1 MQEPQFGVPTH
12 PSPIIPPDVPV
23 PLPPY
28 DPPDRGTYRPTRR
41 FVILTVAVAAALSL
55 MMIVPG
61 LLLPPR
67 SAAGELL
74 ERVRAE
80 LVPADGTAT
89 EYGVLFSSEG
99 YQALLSW
106 HSQYQVSAEAAG
118 SFEALDVSLPCCG
131 FEHPLADESK
141 NCGCG
146 HHQALYGL
154 AKRLLSTGYGGDQVQ
169 AEVTRWAAYFFPKET
184 VETTLAERAGSDP
197 AFQEALE
204 ELQQKGGC

>member
-1 MQEPQFGVPTH
+1 MQEPPFSLLPRPA
-12 PSPIIPPDVPV
+12 PSISPDSPAY
-23 PLPPY
+23 PPPY
-28 DPPDRGTYRPTRR
+28 DRPDRGTYRPTRR
-41 FVILTVAVAAALSL
+41 FVVATVAVAAGLSL
-55 MMIVPG
+55 LLMVPG
-61 LLLPPR
+61 LLVPSR

-89 EYGVLFSSEG
+89 EYGVLFSTEG
-99 YQALLSW
+99 YQTLLSW
-106 HSQYQVSAEAAG
+106 HSQYRVSGGPAA
-118 SFEALDVSLPCCG
+118 SFETLDVSLPCCG

-184 VETTLAERAGSDP
+184 IETALAERAGSDP

>member
-1 MQEPQFGVPTH
+1 MT
-12 PSPIIPPDVPV
+12 
-23 PLPPY
+23 
-28 DPPDRGTYRPTRR
+28 
-41 FVILTVAVAAALSL
+41 TVAVTAALSL
-55 MMIVPG
+55 MLIVPG
-61 LLLPPR
+61 LLVPSR
-67 SAAGELL
+67 SAARELL

-89 EYGVLFSSEG
+89 KYGVLFSNEG
-99 YQALLSW
+99 YRALLSW
-106 HSQYQVSAEAAG
+106 HSQYRVSAGQAA

-154 AKRLLSTGYGGDQVQ
+154 AKRLLSTGYGGDQAQ

-184 VETTLAERAGSDP
+184 IEAAVAERAGSDP
-197 AFQEALE
+197 MFREALE